1 MPGVPYWQRSA
12 RFFVE
17 SVFDLQ
23 EFRSSEHRLA
33 LVLLQILVLRHLLA
47 PPPGFLPQMASR
59 LVFRV
64 SAQL

>member
-1 MPGVPYWQRSA
+1 M
-12 RFFVE
+12 E

-33 LVLLQILVLRHLLA
+33 LVLLQILVLTSETVLD
-47 PPPGFLPQMASR
+47 PPHGLLPQMTAR

-64 SAQL
+64 SAQTGGSP